1 MFGFLIAV
9 VAGAVSPMLEGP
21 LARPVAR
28 LMGEN
33 VEVQPE
39 EMRTLAFMI
48 AIIIAGVLC
57 ALFDSGSALGLA
69 IGATLGFFIVR
80 LGRWLQRIIEGNR
93 G

>member
-1 MFGFLIAV
+1 MEHETK
-9 VAGAVSPMLEGP
+9 M
-21 LARPVAR
+21 
-28 LMGEN
+28 
-33 VEVQPE
+33 PE
-39 EMRTLAFMI
+39 TPTPPAQSTTLTIPI